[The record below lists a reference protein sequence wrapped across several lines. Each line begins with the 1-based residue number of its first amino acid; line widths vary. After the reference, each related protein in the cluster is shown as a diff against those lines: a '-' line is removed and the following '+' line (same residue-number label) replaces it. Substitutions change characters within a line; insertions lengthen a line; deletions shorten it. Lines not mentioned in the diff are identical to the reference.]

1 MLKKINFILLLL
13 IATFL
18 YACNNESQ
26 YRYLI
31 QMENGNHL
39 EVEHPIYYLGIHVG
53 SIKDI
58 RFGKV
63 KDKDYVFAE
72 IQIKE
77 NNILQKNS
85 TFFFNNNG
93 FLEFVNLQSS
103 ELLAEKDTLLISV
116 FPKEIIPVQ
125 NKSIKPLEVE
135 TIFDSKEKENLSKEE
150 KEKLDSL
157 ENKIQKLN
165 QLIKEINDEN

>member
-1 MLKKINFILLLL
+1 VLCLVASLL
-13 IATFL
+13 F
-18 YACNNESQ
+18 ACNNESQ
-26 YRYLI
+26 YNYVI
-31 QMENGNHL
+31 QMENGRNL
-39 EVEHPIYYLGIHVG
+39 EIGHPIYFLGIHVG

-58 RFGKV
+58 SFGKIQQ
-63 KDKDYVFAE
+63 KDYVFAE
-72 IQIKE
+72 IELKE

-125 NKSIKPLEVE
+125 NNSIKPLEVE
-135 TIFDSKEKENLSKEE
+135 TIFDSNELENLSKEE